1 MCLLFSL
8 FFFFFFFFNDTA
20 TTEIYTLSLHDALP
34 ISTYRAR
41 NKALD
46 PLCTKM
52 KQSGS
57 EALDGGCGLRL
68 QPATMRER
76 KAAATPGRISI
87 SIPLG
92 RTRQLDVDGLF
103 RLIHLVIFAESLPPR
118 RNHLNQEP
126 PAGNLRNVADS
137 GEVRLQ
143 IHLNL
148 FVFA

>member
-1 MCLLFSL
+1 
-8 FFFFFFFFNDTA
+8 
-20 TTEIYTLSLHDALP
+20 
-34 ISTYRAR
+34 
-41 NKALD
+41 
-46 PLCTKM
+46 M

-76 KAAATPGRISI
+76 KAAATPGRHSI

-103 RLIHLVIFAESLPPR
+103 RLIHFVIFAESLPPR

-126 PAGNLRNVADS
+126 PARNLRNVADS

-148 FVFA
+148 LSLPNMRAWTNLTYTLALSTGFLSSALVTTIVK